1 MSGRALAWGSATLA
15 VALLLGALA
24 WGLVHPANP
33 GSSLLGRIAPDIA
46 VQELDG
52 GVTRLSDL
60 RGRPVVLNFWAS
72 WCATCQAESEALRQ
86 AAEAHGTR
94 VAFLGVDFKDTPV
107 AARAFQER
115 NRLPYPVGPPANG
128 IPSAY
133 GPVQPP
139 LTYFIDR
146 NGVAVVRFDGPL
158 TATLIER
165 YLQLAGVR
173 TGGPS
178 PLRGG

>member
-1 MSGRALAWGSATLA
+1 MSGRALGWGTAAAGAL
-15 VALLLGALA
+15 LLLGALA

-33 GSSLLGRIAPDIA
+33 GSTLLGRTAPDIA
-46 VQELDG
+46 VQKLDG

-72 WCATCQAESEALRQ
+72 WCAPCQAESQALRQ
-86 AAEAHGTR
+86 AAEAR
-94 VAFLGVDFKDTPV
+94 SSQVAFLGVDIKDAPA
-107 AARAFQER
+107 AARAYQER
-115 NRLPYPVGPPANG
+115 NQLPYPIGPAASG

-139 LTYFIDR
+139 MTYFIDR
-146 NGVAVVRFDGPL
+146 DGVAVARFDGPL
-158 TATLIER
+158 TGTLIGR

-173 TGGPS
+173 
-178 PLRGG
+178 